1 MIRDVKPLQHRLD
14 AAWRELL
21 DFGVASR
28 RLQMAT

>member
-1 MIRDVKPLQHRLD
+1 VKPSNIVLTPHGVK
-14 AAWRELL
+14 LL